1 MQEPAS
7 PPSPAAARSV
17 DGAYVACEDLVRRAD
32 KDRYLAAL
40 FIPPFERRFVFALA
54 AFNIEIARV
63 REVIS
68 DAMPGEVRFQWW
80 RDAIMDTAR
89 GDVHSHPVASALLD
103 CIVQCRLPRKALLDM
118 IDARTFDLYDD
129 PMPSLNALEGYC
141 GETASALF
149 QLSALCLAGGAD
161 PHAARCSGHAGV
173 AYALTGLMRALPY
186 HARRGQCYLPLDLLR
201 HHGVDRDDVVNG
213 KASDALAGVLLAL
226 RQQAEYHASEAR
238 RAIVDI
244 HESVRGAFL
253 PMALVPA
260 YLRALERTAS
270 RPFTRLAD
278 VAQWR
283 RQLAL
288 WQASRR

>member
-7 PPSPAAARSV
+7 PPSPASARSV
-17 DGAYVACEDLVRRAD
+17 EGAYVACEDLVRRAD

-80 RDAIMDTAR
+80 RDAIMGTAR
-89 GDVHSHPVASALLD
+89 GDVHSHPVAGALLD

-161 PHAARCSGHAGV
+161 PHSARCAGHAGV

-186 HARRGQCYLPLDLLR
+186 HARRGQCYLPLDIMR

-244 HESVRGAFL
+244 HESVRAAFL